1 MMKNKLNRMKHHM
14 GISGVQQPIIP
25 AKDITKIETIPF
37 EKEWSAFQTSSYWF
51 ENEYILIR
59 EKQYPLSHQH
69 GRYSLSDTKDIVY
82 KWHDHLYSHPL
93 STKGRKVEELI
104 FFDTETTG
112 LSSGVGNS
120 IFMLGYCQ
128 IKSNCVRVK
137 QYFLPGPESEVAF
150 YHHFLTDVGELGSL
164 VTYNGKAFD
173 WPQVKTRHTFV
184 RDQVPSLPKFGHF
197 DLLHATRR
205 MYKDALPSC
214 KLSIVE
220 KEILLFE
227 RVEDTP
233 SYMVPMLYFD
243 FLNEPDP
250 ELVKGIFQ
258 HHEWDVLSLMSL
270 YTHLSS
276 LILKSES
283 NQVQPRER
291 YEVARWYEAIGEK
304 EIAMHLYE
312 QLMGIGKDTAE
323 ASLFAFAKG
332 QKQEQSWRRAYE
344 GFTSLLE
351 TKAYMYLAALE
362 CSKICEHQF
371 KDFEKAIYYTK
382 LALSDETYLRM
393 QSITKQKKV
402 LADLNQRLKRLIRKS
417 R

>member
-1 MMKNKLNRMKHHM
+1 M
-14 GISGVQQPIIP
+14 VQ
-25 AKDITKIETIPF
+25 
-37 EKEWSAFQTSSYWF
+37 
-51 ENEYILIR
+51 
-59 EKQYPLSHQH
+59 
-69 GRYSLSDTKDIVY
+69 
-82 KWHDHLYSHPL
+82 KWQEHLYSHPL
-93 STKGRKVEELI
+93 SAKGRNVEELL

-112 LSSGVGNS
+112 LSSGTGNT

-128 IKSNCVRVK
+128 IKSDGVRVK

-150 YHHFLTDVGELGSL
+150 YHRFLTDVGTLGSL

-205 MYKDALPSC
+205 LYKDILPSC
-214 KLSIVE
+214 KLSVVE
-220 KEILLFE
+220 KEILHFD

-233 SYMVPMLYFD
+233 SYMVPMLYYD
-243 FLNEPDP
+243 FLHEPDP

-276 LILKSES
+276 LILHCGQTSLL
-283 NQVQPRER
+283 PRER
-291 YEVARWYEAIGEK
+291 YEVARWYEAIGENK
-304 EIAMHLYE
+304 IAIKLYE
-312 QLMGIGKDTAE
+312 QIMGVGTDPAE

-332 QKQEQSWRRAYE
+332 KKREQEWTSAFV
-344 GFTSLLE
+344 GFSKLAH
-351 TKAYMYLAALE
+351 TKCYKYLAAIE

-382 LALSDETYLRM
+382 LAMTDEFYLLK
-393 QSITKQKKV
+393 QTKEKQKTLIANV
-402 LADLNQRLKRLIRKS
+402 SQRLERLDRKNKNS
-417 R
+417 

>member
-1 MMKNKLNRMKHHM
+1 MKSKLLRMKRHM
-14 GISGVQQPIIP
+14 GISEVQQPIAP
-25 AKDITKIETIPF
+25 KDIVKKEAVPF
-37 EKEWSAFQTSSYWF
+37 EKEWRLFQTRPYWF

-59 EKQYPLSHQH
+59 ETKYPLSYQH
-69 GRYSLSDTKDIVY
+69 GRYTLSDTKEIVQ
-82 KWHDHLYSHPL
+82 KWQDHVYSHPL
-93 STKGRKVEELI
+93 STKGRKVEDLL

-112 LSSGVGNS
+112 LSSGAGNT

-128 IKSNCVRVK
+128 IKSDCVLVR

-150 YHHFLTDVGELGSL
+150 YHHFLTDVGTLGNL

-184 RDQVPSLPKFGHF
+184 RDHVPKLPKFGHF

-205 MYKDALPSC
+205 MYKDVLPSC
-214 KLSIVE
+214 KLSVVE

-227 RVEDTP
+227 RMEDTP

-243 FLNEPDP
+243 FLHEADP

-258 HHEWDVLSLMSL
+258 HHEWDILSLITL

-276 LILKSES
+276 LILQSDL
-283 NQVQPRER
+283 NHLLPRER
-291 YEVARWYEAIGEK
+291 HEVARWYEAIGEK
-304 EIAMHLYE
+304 NIAMQLYE
-312 QLMGIGKDTAE
+312 QLMGIGTDVAQ

-332 QKQEQSWRRAYE
+332 KKQERDWLHAYE
-344 GFTSLLE
+344 GFTNLVE
-351 TKAYMYLAALE
+351 TKAYTYLAALE
-362 CSKICEHQF
+362 CSKICEHQL
-371 KDFEKAIYYTK
+371 KDLEKAIYYTK
-382 LALSDETYLRM
+382 IARSDETYLLR
-393 QSITKQKKV
+393 QTREKQRKV
-402 LADLNQRLKRLIRKS
+402 LAELNQRLERLNRKC